1 MFVYK
6 GIEGRSR
13 GYFGSVSVCKS
24 TICRK
29 LKEANETV
37 AHERPQTRA
46 QSMENQERMGELRQ
60 TIVILEKEGTW
71 EKKENLKNT
80 SRKNKVA
87 IVVFVHNCKQDMYMC
102 TLYLFI
108 QY

>member
-46 QSMENQERMGELRQ
+46 QSMENHERMGELRQ
-60 TIVILEKEGTW
+60 TIVILEKERDLGK
-71 EKKENLKNT
+71 EREFKKY
-80 SRKNKVA
+80 
-87 IVVFVHNCKQDMYMC
+87 F
-102 TLYLFI
+102 
-108 QY
+108 